1 MLLLYDHKQVKVGN
15 EALLALY
22 DCRTAKSMVRVHFYG
37 ELKVQV
43 CLFSSDIK
51 GYTLV
56 LPYLRMG
63 REDLVFLI
71 KHCAFPLSD
80 GIVMGS
86 FVSSFLSLCSNFFQN
101 SDNRG
106 QNYWH
111 NCEFVYIS

>member
-51 GYTLV
+51 GT
-56 LPYLRMG
+56 
-63 REDLVFLI
+63 
-71 KHCAFPLSD
+71 PLYFRTYVWVV
-80 GIVMGS
+80 GT
-86 FVSSFLSLCSNFFQN
+86 LCSWSNIVHFL
-101 SDNRG
+101 
-106 QNYWH
+106 
-111 NCEFVYIS
+111 CLMV